1 MFLVEFLKSILE
13 FFQSMTDNFG
23 LSIILLSLSVT
34 VMMLPLFW
42 IAEIIQNQERLRK
55 IKMQPLL
62 DDIKDVKNKQE
73 KYYYT
78 KEIYRKYHYSPFY
91 GLTSMIGLLIQVPF
105 FLAAY
110 WMLLEYLPLQ
120 GIAFGPIK
128 DLYKPD
134 GLIAIGGLTINL
146 LPFVMTFVNLLS
158 GFLYTKNKDKSER
171 IQLMGIALVFLILL
185 YNLSSALVIYW
196 TMNNVFAIGK
206 NWLIANVKLIGLENF
221 LTKHLSKLKNKG
233 YIIYPLLLATFPLLS
248 VYFANIGELN
258 FSEIVGLLIAILLS
272 TLLLLVLAK
281 AIFKEDN
288 KVTIF
293 GILVLILFFSFG
305 HLRDL
310 FVSYNVLI
318 LTKYSIL
325 GGIYIALGC
334 LFSLYLFKVKKNLNK
349 VTRALNVLSICLF
362 SLILIRILA
371 YNINNYN
378 NGTSQDTLTEFQDV
392 KATNSNIGDE
402 HYPDIYY
409 IVLDGYANSRILKDK
424 HEFDNG
430 RFESSLEKRGFYIG
444 KDSRANFMMTFLSLA
459 ATLNMDYVN
468 HLSDDVGEN
477 SKDMSLP
484 HQMISDNKVT
494 KYLKNKGYKTVNF
507 RSGWGA
513 TNEMAASDH
522 NYPKKY
528 ALGAFSTTFL
538 QTTVLLPVINRMASK
553 NYADNIL
560 FAFNNINKIDN
571 IVEPK
576 FIFAHVVCPHPPYL
590 FDENGQNI
598 STDIKLNNVWDNKD
612 YYLNQ
617 VKFVNK
623 KTIEFI
629 DGILEKSTDAIII
642 LQSDHGPSF
651 LRKDGDNPSAEFIQE
666 RGKILNAILMDK
678 KATNSLYPEIS
689 SVNTF
694 RVIFNNVFKDNFE
707 LLKDSTFY
715 SSYERPY
722 KFINVTDII
731 DAH

>member
-1 MFLVEFLKSILE
+1 
-13 FFQSMTDNFG
+13 
-23 LSIILLSLSVT
+23 
-34 VMMLPLFW
+34 
-42 IAEIIQNQERLRK
+42 
-55 IKMQPLL
+55 
-62 DDIKDVKNKQE
+62 
-73 KYYYT
+73 
-78 KEIYRKYHYSPFY
+78 
-91 GLTSMIGLLIQVPF
+91 
-105 FLAAY
+105 
-110 WMLLEYLPLQ
+110 
-120 GIAFGPIK
+120 
-128 DLYKPD
+128 
-134 GLIAIGGLTINL
+134 
-146 LPFVMTFVNLLS
+146 
-158 GFLYTKNKDKSER
+158 
-171 IQLMGIALVFLILL
+171 
-185 YNLSSALVIYW
+185 
-196 TMNNVFAIGK
+196 
-206 NWLIANVKLIGLENF
+206 
-221 LTKHLSKLKNKG
+221 
-233 YIIYPLLLATFPLLS
+233 
-248 VYFANIGELN
+248 
-258 FSEIVGLLIAILLS
+258 
-272 TLLLLVLAK
+272 
-281 AIFKEDN
+281 
-288 KVTIF
+288 
-293 GILVLILFFSFG
+293 
-305 HLRDL
+305 
-310 FVSYNVLI
+310 
-318 LTKYSIL
+318 
-325 GGIYIALGC
+325 
-334 LFSLYLFKVKKNLNK
+334 LNK

-538 QTTVLLPVINRMASK
+538 QTTILLPVINRMASK

-560 FAFNNINKIDN
+560 FAFNNINKIEN

-576 FIFAHVVCPHPPYL
+576 FVFAHVVCPHPPYL